1 MDYVERS
8 KLFWQ
13 FFDSKLRPKID
24 PSLRQKKATVLP
36 LQWFSLLQSHVCWC
50 QVSWIILANRG
61 MINAPGFLLAF
72 GLRNLIQRIVGTC
85 HFLRMN
91 VQHVKKDTLTFH
103 ISNSSTSNISI
114 VQSLSLK
121 ALISIWIPRIPK
133 RKCAKQ
139 WVLQCH
145 PLCFDDGKCVTDSSS
160 TMSNAFDL
168 SLFVLKAFWSF
179 LSVCE

>member
-13 FFDSKLRPKID
+13 FSALKLRPKID
-24 PSLRQKKATVLP
+24 PLRQKKATVFP

-103 ISNSSTSNISI
+103 ISNPSTFNFSI
-114 VQSLSLK
+114 AQSFSLK
-121 ALISIWIPRIPK
+121 ALVSIWIGHQK
-133 RKCAKQ
+133 GKWLKCFHYILMLEN
-139 WVLQCH
+139 V
-145 PLCFDDGKCVTDSSS
+145 
-160 TMSNAFDL
+160 
-168 SLFVLKAFWSF
+168 
-179 LSVCE
+179 